1 MSTRSAPIHSPSS
14 LLQDKNRA
22 ANDDNWILDRAVG
35 AGAVGAFYGSRL
47 HRPEEG
53 VKVSMVCRSNY
64 EQVKQHGIEIESGTF
79 GTYRM
84 RPSSVFS
91 SIAEAAERGPSSG
104 SDRLMS
110 SSWDYVILCTK
121 VLPDRVDDAE
131 LVAPLLQIPEL
142 GGPVPTLVLIQ
153 NGVGFEDGHRQ
164 RHPLVPILSA
174 VSVVNAEQ
182 LAPGY
187 VRHNHWTRIS
197 IGPYLAFDGY
207 LEQHVT
213 HPPISQQL
221 QSHSQAQLELLVKLF
236 MNGQIA
242 DAEMYGERDLQILR
256 WHKLA
261 INASMNPSSIL
272 CGGKASADMLKDGE
286 LRTHL
291 TGCMEEVFAAACTI
305 FAIPSFPDHFA
316 SIERILQST
325 EKAGARARIKPSM
338 LADWE
343 RGSPLEID
351 AILGTPIRIAN
362 RAGIHLPRIQSMYA
376 FLSKLQ
382 RARFQDP
389 QASPLPT

>member
-1 MSTRSAPIHSPSS
+1 
-14 LLQDKNRA
+14 
-22 ANDDNWILDRAVG
+22 
-35 AGAVGAFYGSRL
+35 
-47 HRPEEG
+47 
-53 VKVSMVCRSNY
+53 MVCRSNY

-221 QSHSQAQLELLVKLF
+221 QSHSQAQLELLLKLF

-261 INASMNPSSIL
+261 IKSVQNKTKQSLLLICPPSPYRSSQKSKFIDQRVDL
-272 CGGKASADMLKDGE
+272 VRIENQCIHEPQLDSLRGKG
-286 LRTHL
+286 
-291 TGCMEEVFAAACTI
+291 
-305 FAIPSFPDHFA
+305 
-316 SIERILQST
+316 
-325 EKAGARARIKPSM
+325 
-338 LADWE
+338 
-343 RGSPLEID
+343 
-351 AILGTPIRIAN
+351 IRRHA
-362 RAGIHLPRIQSMYA
+362 
-376 FLSKLQ
+376 
-382 RARFQDP
+382 
-389 QASPLPT
+389 